1 MEGAWYAYVCV
12 GGCTY
17 LHMCVEARA
26 FIPLFLV
33 LFDALSQSNPELT
46 NMLARLVRQLAV
58 ESPCLSS

>member
-1 MEGAWYAYVCV
+1 MHTYVYV

-17 LHMCVEARA
+17 LHMCVEALA

-33 LFDALSQSNPELT
+33 LFDAWSQSNPELT
-46 NMLARLVRQLAV
+46 NMLVRFVNQLAV